1 MKAIPTDKNELI
13 DLSEKEYTD
22 NTNEL
27 AIVHEFQE
35 SYSPDRSLW
44 WYTRESFLYRKLN
57 KALRTLDIDVLFA
70 FRFFIRDIHEQLERY
85 RCSSPIRIYRGQLMA
100 TNELE
105 MLKASIGQLISMNS
119 FLSTTTN
126 RRAALSFLYS
136 STLSDNL
143 ERVLF
148 QIEANPHLDGVKPF
162 AGISSLSYFPDEDE
176 VLLMLG
182 SILRLVSI
190 DVGERGVS
198 IIRSTLCSNS
208 DHDVQAVFDYVKKQ
222 YGDAETT
229 TLSFGIVLGL
239 MGKYN
244 EAEKYIR
251 RLIKELPSDHEDIAA
266 CYHDLGEI
274 LDKKGDYDS
283 SLQIFLDNNFPLFRF
298 FIRDIHEQ
306 LERYRCSSP
315 IRIYRGQLMATN
327 ELEMLK
333 ASIGQL
339 ISMNSFLST
348 TTNRRAALSFLYS
361 SNLSDNLECVL
372 FQIDANPHLDGVKP
386 FADISSLS
394 YFPDEDE
401 VLLMLGSILRLV
413 SIDVDERGVS
423 IIRSTLCSNSDHDV
437 QAVFDYV
444 KKQYGDAET
453 TTLSFGLV
461 LGLMGKYN
469 EAEKYIRRLLKE
481 LPSDHEDIAACYHDL
496 GEILDKKGDYDSS
509 LQSHQKALEIM
520 LQTRRPDH
528 PDIGTSY
535 NSIAAVQVKTGNY
548 TQALES
554 FRKAFEIWRQAFGE
568 DHPNIAFCLS
578 NMAGIYQI
586 SGKYAEGLD
595 SLKLALRIRQH
606 HLPANH
612 PDIADTHNNIG
623 LLYFTLDQLDLA
635 IEHFNMSLKIKQIC
649 LPPNH
654 SDIAMTLSNMSLV
667 YEQKEEFNQALSYL
681 QRAANICHQTLE
693 PTHPY
698 VLHIEQL
705 IQRVSSKLK

>member
-283 SLQIFLDNNFPLFRF
+283 SLQ
-298 FIRDIHEQ
+298 
-306 LERYRCSSP
+306 
-315 IRIYRGQLMATN
+315 
-327 ELEMLK
+327 
-333 ASIGQL
+333 
-339 ISMNSFLST
+339 
-348 TTNRRAALSFLYS
+348 
-361 SNLSDNLECVL
+361 
-372 FQIDANPHLDGVKP
+372 
-386 FADISSLS
+386 
-394 YFPDEDE
+394 
-401 VLLMLGSILRLV
+401 
-413 SIDVDERGVS
+413 
-423 IIRSTLCSNSDHDV
+423 
-437 QAVFDYV
+437 
-444 KKQYGDAET
+444 
-453 TTLSFGLV
+453 
-461 LGLMGKYN
+461 
-469 EAEKYIRRLLKE
+469 
-481 LPSDHEDIAACYHDL
+481 
-496 GEILDKKGDYDSS
+496 
-509 LQSHQKALEIM
+509 SHQKALEIM